1 MISEF
6 DNVKKIEKF
15 SDFVY
20 SIDNVLTESFCK
32 QVIDKYEYDT
42 RQTQGMYRVNGDDLV
57 IPELKKCTEL
67 YVTNKD
73 DWRDEDDVL
82 YGSLDNH
89 LGSYLDH
96 IRQYFTGLFPHGMN
110 NTGFNIKKY
119 RSDDDYYHWHH
130 DAAGDRQILC
140 IWYLN
145 DNFEDGETELIDG
158 TKIKPKCG
166 RLTFVPAT
174 WNFIHRG
181 IQPKNGDKY
190 IITTWVEPTK

>member
-57 IPELKKCTEL
+57 IPELKKSTEL

-82 YGSLDNH
+82 YGTLDSH
-89 LGSYLDH
+89 L
-96 IRQYFTGLFPHGMN
+96 
-110 NTGFNIKKY
+110 
-119 RSDDDYYHWHH
+119 
-130 DAAGDRQILC
+130 
-140 IWYLN
+140 
-145 DNFEDGETELIDG
+145 
-158 TKIKPKCG
+158 
-166 RLTFVPAT
+166 
-174 WNFIHRG
+174 
-181 IQPKNGDKY
+181 
-190 IITTWVEPTK
+190 